1 MHYRILSRD
10 EISKLNEFDRTET
23 IEHIY
28 YMRQGNLVLEAEH
41 WDVPDWSDA
50 AKQERIVYLQTV
62 YDKGATFFGA
72 FDAGKLVGMVVLDH
86 NLVQTGDKRLNL
98 EGLWVSDGYRGK
110 GVGKTLFNLAAQ
122 TAKMHGAKIMYV
134 SATPSE
140 NTVHFYQRLGCQHA
154 QPIDPTLFEK
164 EPDDIHLELSL

>member
-50 AKQERIVYLQTV
+50 AKHKDQ
-62 YDKGATFFGA
+62 
-72 FDAGKLVGMVVLDH
+72 
-86 NLVQTGDKRLNL
+86 
-98 EGLWVSDGYRGK
+98 S
-110 GVGKTLFNLAAQ
+110 
-122 TAKMHGAKIMYV
+122 
-134 SATPSE
+134 
-140 NTVHFYQRLGCQHA
+140 
-154 QPIDPTLFEK
+154 
-164 EPDDIHLELSL
+164 